1 MTSSVSVDVVV
12 VGAGPAGSAAAI
24 TAAMAGLKVL
34 IIEREQF
41 PRSAPGE
48 SLHPGVQPLLRQL
61 GVEDAVLSAGFL
73 RFPGHIVCRDGTDT
87 FQAFGSDNDGPWL
100 GFQAWR
106 PEFDAIL
113 LNRARDLGVTI
124 WQPCSDIAPLLSDE
138 TLYGVES
145 ANGTVEA
152 KFVVDATGRWQ
163 LLSRWL
169 NLRWTQHGPAR
180 FAWFGYAKGTPSVS
194 VDVPRLNF
202 GSDAWTWVARVREDL
217 VQWTHLRHDNERPA
231 ADWLP
236 SELKGMRA
244 VGPINGADVT
254 WRIAE
259 HPAGPGYFLTG
270 DAAAILDPASSH
282 GVLKALMS
290 GIQAGYLSHKVLSEF
305 APSVEA
311 ETAFREWMKSWFHHD
326 VSRLSELYAG
336 SPQAG

>member
-1 MTSSVSVDVVV
+1 MTSSMSVDVVV

-24 TAAMAGLKVL
+24 TAALAGLKVL

-41 PRSAPGE
+41 PRAAPGE

-124 WQPCSDIAPLLSDE
+124 WQPCSDIAPLLRDG
-138 TLYGVES
+138 TICGVES

-169 NLRWTQHGPAR
+169 NLSWTQHGPAR
-180 FAWFGYAKGTPSVS
+180 FAG
-194 VDVPRLNF
+194 RQ
-202 GSDAWTWVARVREDL
+202 SDAPKSRRSHAARA
-217 VQWTHLRHDNERPA
+217 H
-231 ADWLP
+231 
-236 SELKGMRA
+236 
-244 VGPINGADVT
+244 
-254 WRIAE
+254 
-259 HPAGPGYFLTG
+259 
-270 DAAAILDPASSH
+270 
-282 GVLKALMS
+282 
-290 GIQAGYLSHKVLSEF
+290 F
-305 APSVEA
+305 APVLA
-311 ETAFREWMKSWFHHD
+311 APETAT
-326 VSRLSELYAG
+326 V
-336 SPQAG
+336 Q